1 MSIITFGDFSLCLKN
16 LAKII
21 KKLNQSNILP
31 EDIPECAVVTDRINQ
46 SQTKD
51 SNDIQI
57 IVKNKKIPNHYSIC
71 WYRLRNGL
79 VMTFD
84 KKF

>member
-1 MSIITFGDFSLCLKN
+1 MVLYQSYHLRFWPFLKDFCEN
-16 LAKII
+16 H

-31 EDIPECAVVTDRINQ
+31 EDIPECAVVTDRIKE
-46 SQTKD
+46 SQIED

-71 WYRLRNGL
+71 WYRLRKGL
-79 VMTFD
+79 LIPYFS
-84 KKF
+84 